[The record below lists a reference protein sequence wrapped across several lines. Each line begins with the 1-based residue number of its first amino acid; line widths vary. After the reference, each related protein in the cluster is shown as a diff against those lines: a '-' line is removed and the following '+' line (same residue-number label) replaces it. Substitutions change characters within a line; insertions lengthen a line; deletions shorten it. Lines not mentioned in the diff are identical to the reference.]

1 MKKNRLSVMKK
12 DEGYLVK
19 YKLESND
26 VVDTKVFDMGVS
38 DKYPQI
44 ITCDL
49 MEENGDRFFTY
60 NVNNK
65 ITILDYLKK
74 DINKKQMLT
83 LLYNVLE
90 ALEDFGKNMV
100 SLSYVVKDIQ
110 YIFVNPDSLNVAF
123 TIVSVD
129 KGATDLNEV
138 RDLIKAIISGARY
151 FEMDKDNYVAKLI
164 TYANKQGTFM
174 ASDMKQYVD
183 TMLSDMGIHIAE
195 ERMQVEKEKKATN
208 KVSRIEVMKNNAM
221 MNPSMPVGNPAPM
234 PMGNPAPMPMGPNGR
249 PVQNGPAPM
258 PMGSP
263 APMPMGPNGR
273 PVQNGPT
280 PMPMG
285 SPAPMPIGPNGKP
298 VQNGPAPMPMG
309 SPAPMPIGPNGKP
322 VQNGPAPMPMGS
334 PAPMPIGPNGKPV
347 QNGPAPMP
355 MGNPAPMPMGPNGRP
370 VQNGPAPMPMGSP
383 APMPMGPN
391 GKPVQNGPAP
401 MPMGN
406 PAPMPMG
413 PNGRPVQNGPAPV
426 PMGPE
431 QKVPEQEPIAKAP
444 EQKVPEKVPVTNAPE
459 QKVPEKVSVTNAPEQ
474 APAAKAPEIEAPANV
489 VEEVKKEAA
498 PVPYLLR
505 LKNNEKIY
513 IDKQEFTFG
522 KSTTKVD
529 YTISDNPAVSR
540 LHCTIVR
547 KNGVSFI
554 EDNNSTNG
562 TFVNGKDIANEKN
575 VFLTNNAKVIL
586 GDEEFVY
593 FVR

>member
-1 MKKNRLSVMKK
+1 
-12 DEGYLVK
+12 
-19 YKLESND
+19 

-322 VQNGPAPMPMGS
+322 VQNGPAPMPMG
-334 PAPMPIGPNGKPV
+334 
-347 QNGPAPMP
+347 
-355 MGNPAPMPMGPNGRP
+355 
-370 VQNGPAPMPMGSP
+370 
-383 APMPMGPN
+383 
-391 GKPVQNGPAP
+391 
-401 MPMGN
+401 N